1 MTRDLSRIGSLVFVL
16 AMTPAMPAFAA
27 EAALAIPTPVIVRV
41 VAYHAMALGDNVGGA
56 SVTIRDAAT
65 GVVLASG
72 RQSGPSGDAKVI
84 MQTPHLQAEPVY
96 SVRESASFTAELQL
110 TQPTLVEIVGEGPL
124 KFPHAMRRA
133 SKMMLLYPGK
143 AVTGDGIVLELDGLL
158 VTIEGPT
165 TERPLGIGDEGTVGA
180 TVKMLCGCVVEPFGI
195 WDSRRMD
202 LYGELRL
209 GEKVIQRI
217 DMYHQGPKGLFTGN
231 FKIPRSLKGEKSV
244 SLRVVAADPE
254 NVNVGFDEVTYPL
267 VPWEQSRDATGREIP
282 PVAPRPAP

>member
-1 MTRDLSRIGSLVFVL
+1 MTRDVSRICSLVFVL
-16 AMTPAMPAFAA
+16 AMTPGMATDSAA
-27 EAALAIPTPVIVRV
+27 DTPLAISTPVIVRV

-65 GVVLASG
+65 GAVLASG

-165 TERPLGIGDEGTVGA
+165 TERPLGIGDEGTVAA
-180 TVKMLCGCVVEPFGI
+180 TIKMLCGCVVEPFGI
-195 WDSRRMD
+195 WESRKMD

-217 DMYHQGPKGLFTGN
+217 DMYHQGPKGLFTGH
-231 FKIPRSLKGEKSV
+231 FKIPRSLKGERSI

-254 NVNVGFDEVTYPL
+254 DVNVGFDEVTYPL
-267 VPWEQSRDATGREIP
+267 VPWEQSRDATGHEI
-282 PVAPRPAP
+282 APIATPKP